1 MLEMQI
7 TYYHLNKTI
16 TPLMMDKEW
25 LFVPQPAISEDNPL
39 QFSSEAQHVYCNN
52 NQRSLITLQR
62 ENCK

>member
-1 MLEMQI
+1 
-7 TYYHLNKTI
+7 
-16 TPLMMDKEW
+16 MMDKEW